1 MAKPVIGVSCYL
13 EPASWGAW
21 HEVGAV
27 IHQWYLHMVQD
38 AGASL
43 VCIPPDPNPDIE
55 ILDRFDALIIAGG
68 ADVDARLYGAQPH
81 PTADEPRLSRDA
93 SEIALSR
100 YARATGM
107 PTLGICRGL
116 QIMAV
121 AHGGA
126 LHQHLPELSDLA
138 HRDKPGEFI
147 DHAATFAPGSRV
159 ALALGTE
166 ATIVN
171 SSHHQAV
178 SDPGDLTVT
187 GWAADGT
194 IEVCEDPTKP
204 FYVGVQWHPETDERR
219 ERDAG
224 LITTLVAEAKAFRG

>member
-1 MAKPVIGVSCYL
+1 MSCYL

-21 HEVGAV
+21 HETGAV
-27 IHQWYLHMVQD
+27 IHQWYLDMVQG
-38 AGASL
+38 AGGTV

-55 ILDRFDALIIAGG
+55 LLDRFDALIIAGG
-68 ADVDARLYGAQPH
+68 ADVDARLYGAEPH
-81 PTADEPRLSRDA
+81 ETADDPRLSRDA

-100 YARATGM
+100 HARSIGM

-126 LHQHLPELSDLA
+126 LHQHLPEISELS
-138 HRDKPGEFI
+138 HRERPGEFV
-147 DHAATFAPGSRV
+147 DHAATFTPGSKV
-159 ALALGTE
+159 ALALGTD
-166 ATIVN
+166 AAIVN

-178 SDPGDLTVT
+178 SDPGDLVIT

-194 IEVCEDPTKP
+194 IEVCEDPTLP
-204 FYVGVQWHPETDERR
+204 FYVGVQWHPETDARR
-219 ERDAG
+219 VSDAG
-224 LITTLVAEAKAFRG
+224 LINTLVEQAVAFRA